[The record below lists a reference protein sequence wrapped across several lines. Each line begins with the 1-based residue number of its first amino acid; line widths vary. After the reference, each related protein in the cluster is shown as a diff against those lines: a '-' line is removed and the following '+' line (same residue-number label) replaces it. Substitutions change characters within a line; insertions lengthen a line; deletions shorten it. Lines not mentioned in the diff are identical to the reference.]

1 MPSVGRSK
9 VGFRDEMKLGK
20 LGEVLRAASAVP
32 TWSAA
37 LQSLCPLFDSYATT
51 SVSDFVKLARA
62 QRIKDA
68 KASSGPYLI
77 EAAKALRM
85 LRAIVAPIAK
95 TGDVKELDE
104 FINVISGKGELSVDV
119 FVSSLVASASKRERQ
134 KEGRPVDENLI
145 DKYVTRL
152 ERALGNERAF
162 LEVFNELRDDETMPQ
177 ERVVAVAN
185 RFMGRTPAS
194 TSRPKALERIRQRH
208 AKLMKFKSRTEGMAG
223 KSAA

>member
-1 MPSVGRSK
+1 
-9 VGFRDEMKLGK
+9 MKLGK
-20 LGEVLRAASAVP
+20 LGEILRAATAVP

-68 KASSGPYLI
+68 RSSSGPHLTDT
-77 EAAKALRM
+77 AKALRM
-85 LRAIVAPIAK
+85 LRAIVAPMAK
-95 TGDVKELDE
+95 TSDLKGLDE
-104 FINVISGKGELSVDV
+104 FINLVGGKGEVSVDV

-134 KEGRPVDENLI
+134 KEERPVDENLI
-145 DKYVTRL
+145 DRYVTRL
-152 ERALGNERAF
+152 ERALGNDRAF
-162 LEVFNELRDDETMPQ
+162 LEVFNELRDDGSMLQ
-177 ERVVAVAN
+177 EHVVAVAN